1 MAMTEHKKVE
11 PKILSLFSGC
21 GGFEPASQ
29 KKGSI
34 AVMKA

>member
-1 MAMTEHKKVE
+1 MAMTEHKKIE
-11 PKILSLFSGC
+11 PKIFSLFSGC
-21 GGFEPASQ
+21 GGLETASQ